1 MITLKANLFLFLTAL
16 AVLMASASFA
26 QPAQED
32 LTEAVEIKQEEKIV
46 PLFDEPTHPAI
57 KLSPDKSKL
66 IRMDKVVAK
75 VIVGNPTHLAVLPS
89 DKNTIVLV
97 GRTPGAT
104 SFTALDDKGNIV
116 MQRQVL
122 VAPPQNDYV
131 RIRRTCAASEQDN
144 CQETKVFY
152 CPDTCHNVA
161 LPTEPADDEAS
172 DGPTSAGGEGGETAP
187 PALPNEI
194 DSASD

>member
-1 MITLKANLFLFLTAL
+1 MMTLKTNLVLLFTVI
-16 AVLMASASFA
+16 AVFTASASFA
-26 QPAQED
+26 QPAQD
-32 LTEAVEIKQEEKIV
+32 PLNEAAEIKQEDKIA

-66 IRMDKVVAK
+66 IRMNKTVAK

-161 LPTEPADDEAS
+161 LPNELADDEAS
-172 DGPTSAGGEGGETAP
+172 DGPAGSGGQGGETVP
-187 PALPNEI
+187 PVPPNEI
-194 DSASD
+194 DSASE